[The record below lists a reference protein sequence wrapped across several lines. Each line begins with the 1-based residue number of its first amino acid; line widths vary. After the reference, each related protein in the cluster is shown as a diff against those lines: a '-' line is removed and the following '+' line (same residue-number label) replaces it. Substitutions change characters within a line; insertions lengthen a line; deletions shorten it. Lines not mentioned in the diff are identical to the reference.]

1 MPKANLR
8 PVFGGAPFQ
17 DFECSVCKVRFSGK
31 CNVADPKTVAVLKA
45 SIFKQW
51 DAHLC
56 NAHRQQWDFQRK
68 KKAKR
73 EATARSVKE
82 AKKD

>member
-8 PVFGGAPFQ
+8 PVFGGAPFP
-17 DFECSVCKVRFSGK
+17 DFECSVCKAKFSGK
-31 CNVADPKTVAVLKA
+31 CNVVDPKTVAVLKA

-51 DAHLC
+51 DAHLYS
-56 NAHRQQWDFQRK
+56 AHRQQWDFQQRK
-68 KKAKR
+68 RAKR

-82 AKKD
+82 ATND